1 MKFAAFEALFESAAY
16 QEAGE
21 RVVRQ
26 LLEALL
32 FEGALPDT
40 AWSGETLAIPAITSS
55 GEAVTYR
62 CKAQRT
68 VSFGRVRIVSLVSR
82 DHNGVMT
89 KADDVA
95 RVVAELGPQLGADPV
110 RLAQFAAELSATHI
124 KDAQTRMAQSGKLLR
139 TASYDEIESALIGA
153 HPYHP
158 GYKSRIGFTL
168 DDNDRYAPE
177 CSPGVV
183 PVLVAVHSDHCRA
196 NVSRDV
202 PGRDAQQLLSPEE
215 QAAFGVQLAQR
226 GLDPTHYVP
235 LPVHPWQW
243 SAIAETVCHSA
254 FSRRELVPIGPI
266 SGRYRPQ
273 QSIRTLANVNRLD
286 APSLKLAMNL
296 VNTSTSRVLA
306 PHTVCNAAPISD
318 WLDDLVARTDWT
330 LPLARPVILKEI
342 AGVAYA
348 PTVPVAGLYGA
359 LGCIWRESVHRHLEV
374 NESALPMTALTHVD
388 ADGRPLIAD
397 WITRDGARVW
407 VRRLVERAW
416 LPVLHL
422 LWRNG
427 TALESHAQ
435 NMVLLHVDGLPE
447 RVALKDFHD
456 GVRYSRQWLSVPPPS
471 LYAPPAEHARVNP
484 NSFIETDDANE
495 LRDFTC
501 DALFF
506 VNLAEIAWFF
516 SCHFNLD
523 EAEFWAIVARAIGD
537 YQSQHPDLADRF
549 ALFDCLAPE
558 MEIELLA
565 SRRFLPEIRLR
576 TRATANPLVQPEFA

>member
-1 MKFAAFEALFESAAY
+1 MKFSAFEVLFGSAAY
-16 QEAGE
+16 RDAGQ

-32 FEGALPDT
+32 FEDALPDV
-40 AWSGETLAIPAITSS
+40 AWSGDMLSIPATDTA
-55 GEAVTYR
+55 GEALFYR
-62 CKAQRT
+62 CKARRT
-68 VSFGRVRIVSLVSR
+68 VSFGRVRIVSSVHR
-82 DHNGVMT
+82 IHRGVET
-89 KADDVA
+89 AADDVA

-110 RLAQFAAELSATHI
+110 RLGQFGAELSATHI
-124 KDAQTRMAQSGKLLR
+124 KDAQTRVAQVGKLLR
-139 TASYDEIESALIGA
+139 MASYDEIEAALIGA

-158 GYKSRIGFTL
+158 GYKSRMGFTL
-168 DDNDRYAPE
+168 DDNERYAPE

-183 PVLVAVHSDHCRA
+183 PMLIAVHREHCRSSA
-196 NVSRDV
+196 SRDV
-202 PGRDAQQLLSPEE
+202 AARDPRHLLSSEE
-215 QAAFGVQLAQR
+215 QAAFEVQLVQR
-226 GLDPTHYVP
+226 GLEPADYVP

-243 SAIAETVCHSA
+243 STIAEATCHHA
-254 FSRRELVPIGPI
+254 FARRELVPIGPLA
-266 SGRYRPQ
+266 GRYRPQ

-306 PHTVCNAAPISD
+306 PHTVCNAAPMSD
-318 WLDDLVARTDWT
+318 WLEDLVARTDWPE
-330 LPLARPVILKEI
+330 PLVQPVILKEI
-342 AGVAYA
+342 AGVAYV
-348 PTVPVAGLYGA
+348 PPVPVAGQYGA
-359 LGCIWRESVHRHLEV
+359 LGCIWRESVHRHLRADEA
-374 NESALPMTALTHVD
+374 ALPVTALTHID

-397 WITRDGARVW
+397 WIEQHGVRAW
-407 VRRLVERAW
+407 VRRLVERVW
-416 LPVLHL
+416 LPVLHM

-435 NMVLLHVDGLPE
+435 NMVLLHTNGMPT

-456 GVRYSRQWLSVPPPS
+456 GVRYSKQWLSVHPPA
-471 LYAPPAEHARVNP
+471 LNAPPAEHARVNP

-516 SCHFNLD
+516 SCHFNLE
-523 EAEFWAIVARAIGD
+523 EAEFWAIVSRAIHE
-537 YQSQHPDLADRF
+537 YQVQCPDLAERF
-549 ALFDCLAPE
+549 ALFDCFAPE

-576 TRATANPLVQPEFA
+576 TRATVNPLAQPEYA